1 MDGDETDGEWSERD
15 KTRRMGGKPEWDDRD
30 QGVQE
35 RQRGTRETQQSNG
48 RLGIDSDRLMPSEA
62 N

>member
-1 MDGDETDGEWSERD
+1 MGE
-15 KTRRMGGKPEWDDRD
+15 KPEWDDRD

-35 RQRGTRETQQSNG
+35 RQRETRETQQSTG
-48 RLGIDSDRLMPSEA
+48 RRLGIDCDRLMPSEA